1 MAAAGGGMT
10 GTPAEVTET
19 PYFARLWV
27 EGAIFLRAEYTEGWA
42 YTSLDGP
49 TTAAVLRPGSDR
61 VTLFHVVADGA
72 CWVALAD
79 GERHWAGSGDVIV
92 LPYGDQHSMGGSE
105 PADPVSI
112 STFLAPPPW
121 EEFPLLSH
129 GAGGSRTDVVCGYI
143 DCDDPLFDPALRA
156 LPPLF
161 VVHPDEAATQW
172 VKASI
177 DYAMRTPSAAST
189 QIPALLLGEVLRIH
203 LESAPAVD
211 RGWLAALRDPVL
223 APALARLHAEPER
236 RWTGADRA
244 AEAAVSRSLLDRRFR
259 EVLGRAPIRYLA
271 DWRMHIADDLLR
283 TTELTVFTIARRV
296 GYDSEEAFSRAFKRA
311 RSEAPSAWRATA
323 VQCAAEAP

>member
-1 MAAAGGGMT
+1 MT
-10 GTPAEVTET
+10 GTPAELTET
-19 PYFARLWV
+19 PFLDRLRV

-49 TTAAVLRPGSDR
+49 TTAAVLRPGSQR
-61 VTLFHVVADGA
+61 VTLFHVVAGGV
-72 CWVALAD
+72 CSVVLSD
-79 GERHWAGSGDVIV
+79 GERHWASAGDVIV
-92 LPYGDQHSMGGSE
+92 LPYGDQHTMGGTE

-121 EEFPLLSH
+121 EEFPVLSH
-129 GAGGSRTDVVCGYI
+129 GAGGSQTDVVCGYI
-143 DCDDPLFDPALRA
+143 HCDDPLFDPALRA

-161 VVHPDEAATQW
+161 VVHPDEAAAQW

-177 DYAMRTPSAAST
+177 DYAMRNPASMST

-211 RGWLAALRDPVL
+211 RDWLAALRDPVL

-236 RWTGADRA
+236 RWSVADLA
-244 AEAAVSRSLLDRRFR
+244 AEAMVSRSLLDSRFR

-271 DWRMHIADDLLR
+271 DWRMHIAGDLLA
-283 TTELTVFTIARRV
+283 TTELTVFAIARRV

-311 RSEAPSAWRATA
+311 RGESPSAWRARSRTRR
-323 VQCAAEAP
+323 